1 MHTLKAAAH
10 LVDLHPRTLR
20 RWIKA
25 GRVEAS
31 KVAGKHGEAWA
42 FDRAQLEKLR
52 TAAARDVESV
62 LPVIEQPHQAPD
74 GNVPG
79 RELSTFD
86 SGALLA
92 QLGTLLDSQRAAAIE
107 AERRALGGELAG
119 LQAQVEALQAHVRT
133 MEGQVAAER
142 RRTAAAE
149 TEARAARVTIAEM
162 RDSLTQARAD
172 RVWRA
177 VQQTA
182 LPAPAPGRQTLP
194 FTSRQMQV
202 LRSVI

>member
-10 LVDLHPRTLR
+10 LVGIHPRTLR

-25 GRVEAS
+25 GRCEAS
-31 KVAGKHGEAWA
+31 KVSGKHGEAWA
-42 FDRAQLEKLR
+42 FDRGQLDALR

-62 LPVIEQPHQAPD
+62 IPDIEPVHQAPD
-74 GNVPG
+74 DTPG
-79 RELSTFD
+79 SELSTFD
-86 SGALLA
+86 GGALLA

-133 MEGQVAAER
+133 LEHQVAVERRRGDAAER
-142 RRTAAAE
+142 KAGAAL
-149 TEARAARVTIAEM
+149 VTIAEL
-162 RDSLTQARAD
+162 RDSMRQARTD

-177 VQQTA
+177 VQQVA
-182 LPAPAPGRQTLP
+182 LPAPAPARTTMP
-194 FTSRQMQV
+194 FTSGQLRA